1 MGKALRRLLTLFDK
15 YNCLC
20 NWGMALLIL
29 EWRTTTQY
37 LFFFVDLRIITA
49 KENVTIVSFITVH
62 ITQCKKV
69 KKKKKTFA
77 IIVALL
83 LTGCSVLIRDSALS
97 SRYVTCIPHY
107 RSALGTQVTL
117 STIHNT
123 LSVDYLWFVSFK
135 SHKTGLVVICSFMLR
150 SLSYFLKLPPT
161 LDNRKCRFLNERSL
175 LFR

>member
-1 MGKALRRLLTLFDK
+1 M
-15 YNCLC
+15 
-20 NWGMALLIL
+20 
-29 EWRTTTQY
+29 
-37 LFFFVDLRIITA
+37 
-49 KENVTIVSFITVH
+49 
-62 ITQCKKV
+62 
-69 KKKKKTFA
+69 
-77 IIVALL
+77 L

-150 SLSYFLKLPPT
+150 SLSYCLKLPPT
-161 LDNRKCRFLNERSL
+161 LDNRKCRTLNERSL
-175 LFR
+175 LFRLALAKGWFSRKCCCWCFSSFGQMQKIKYVTLLNIKTVVNY